1 MNRRE
6 LLRAGA
12 ATCALSGIPSWI
24 GAQSASPATVTL
36 SIDPA
41 GEKINIPDDF
51 TGLSYEAAQLA
62 HPEYFSA
69 KNRNLVG
76 LVKRL
81 GPKGV
86 LRIGG
91 NTSDFDIWT
100 KQSVTLSATERSA
113 PVGPDAGLNIG
124 KTTKVT
130 PEAVDELLTFLEA
143 TGWSL
148 IYGINLG
155 HGTPELAAEEA
166 AYVTERIGN
175 RLLALQIGNEA
186 DLYFRN
192 GMRSAQYG
200 YTDYFTEWR
209 RFADAI
215 CKQTPKAPLAGPDVG
230 NHIDW
235 VESFS
240 KQAQGMKMLT
250 SHYYAEGPP
259 SNPASNIDRLLRPH
273 EKNRDNM
280 LRLVAVGKA
289 ANVPYRMAEGNSC
302 YHGGKEGVSDVFA
315 SALWGADYMM
325 SMAQWGVVGVNFH
338 GGGQGFYTPIAGGGA
353 QPFVARPLFYGMLFF
368 REFAHGSIIPVKLDA
383 GDSNV
388 SAYASLS
395 SARKLQVAI
404 INKDQTRDF
413 KIDLSV
419 RGLRGAARCLALC
432 APAIDSTRG
441 VTLGGAAVT
450 KDGSWI
456 PKEQERLQ
464 AKNGRM
470 TVDVAKVSASLFS
483 FEEALNV

>member
-12 ATCALSGIPSWI
+12 AAYTLSGMPSWLR
-24 GAQSASPATVTL
+24 AQSASPATLSL
-36 SIDPA
+36 SIDPS
-41 GEKINIPDDF
+41 GEKVNIPSDF

-62 HPEYFSA
+62 NPGYFSA
-69 KNRNLVG
+69 KNKDLVG

-81 GPKGV
+81 GAKGV

-91 NTSDFDIWT
+91 NTSDFAIWT
-100 KQSVTLSATERSA
+100 AQSNPVASPERSA

-130 PEAVDELLTFLEA
+130 PEAIDELRTFLEA

-155 HGTPELAAEEA
+155 HGSPERAAEEA
-166 AYVTERIGN
+166 AYVTKRIGD

-192 GMRSAQYG
+192 GMRNAQYG
-200 YTDYFTEWR
+200 YADYFAEWQ
-209 RFADAI
+209 RFADVVR
-215 CKQTPKAPLAGPDVG
+215 KVTPNAPLAGPDVG

-240 KQAQGMKMLT
+240 KQAKDVKMLT

-280 LRLVAVGKA
+280 LRLVAIGKA
-289 ANVPYRMAEGNSC
+289 ANLPYRMAEGNSC

-325 SMAQWGVVGVNFH
+325 SMAQWGVTGVNFH
-338 GGGQGFYTPIAGGGA
+338 GGGQGFYTPIAGGGT
-353 QPFVARPLFYGMLFF
+353 QPFEARPLYYGMLFF
-368 REFAHGSIIPVKLDA
+368 KEFAQGAMIPVNLAA
-383 GDSNV
+383 GNSNV
-388 SAYASLS
+388 SAYASLAPS
-395 SARKLQVAI
+395 RKLHIAV
-404 INKDQTRDF
+404 INKNENDVHVD
-413 KIDLSV
+413 ISAE
-419 RGLRGAARCLALC
+419 GLRGAAQCLTLR
-432 APAIDSTRG
+432 APAIDSTVG
-441 VTLGGAAVT
+441 VTFGGGTVT
-450 KDGSWI
+450 ADGSWI
-456 PKEQERLQ
+456 PKELKSVQV
-464 AKNGRM
+464 KNGRLS
-470 TVDVAKVSASLFS
+470 VDVAKISASLFS
-483 FEEALNV
+483 FEDALHA

>member
-6 LLRAGA
+6 LLRTGAVTYAFSGMPAWLRAQTESAA
-12 ATCALSGIPSWI
+12 ATLS
-24 GAQSASPATVTL
+24 T
-36 SIDPA
+36 DPA
-41 GEKINIPDDF
+41 AEKINVPQDF

-62 HPEYFSA
+62 KPGYFSA
-69 KNRNLVG
+69 KNKNLVN

-100 KQSVTLSATERSA
+100 EQNVRLSAVERSA

-124 KTTKVT
+124 KTTQVT
-130 PEAVDELLTFLEA
+130 PEAIDELLTFLDA

-148 IYGINLG
+148 LYGINLG
-155 HGTPELAAEEA
+155 HGNPERAAEEA
-166 AYVTERIGN
+166 AYVTKRIGAK
-175 RLLALQIGNEA
+175 LLALQIGNEA

-192 GMRSAQYG
+192 GIRSPQYG
-200 YTDYFTEWR
+200 YADYFAEWQK
-209 RFADAI
+209 FADAI
-215 CKQTPKAPLAGPDVG
+215 RKRTPNAPLAGPDVG
-230 NHIDW
+230 NHMDW

-240 KQAQGMKMLT
+240 KQAKNIKMLT

-280 LRLVAVGKA
+280 LRLVEIGKA
-289 ANVPYRMAEGNSC
+289 ANLPYRMAEGNSC
-302 YHGGKEGVSDVFA
+302 YHGGKEGVSNVFA

-338 GGGQGFYTPIAGGGA
+338 GGGQGYYTPIAGGGD

-368 REFAHGSIIPVKLDA
+368 REFAQETMLPLKLNAVK
-383 GDSNV
+383 SNL

-395 SARKLQVAI
+395 PSRKLRIAL
-404 INKDQTRDF
+404 INKDQANVARVD
-413 KIDLSV
+413 ISIE
-419 RGLRGAARCLALC
+419 GLRGVARCLTLR
-432 APAIDSTRG
+432 APAIDSPTG
-441 VTLGGAAVT
+441 VTFGGGTVAS
-450 KDGSWI
+450 DGLWT
-456 PKEQERLQ
+456 PKERKQVQ
-464 AKNGRM
+464 VKNGRLL
-470 TVDVAKVSASLFS
+470 VDVAKVSASLFS
-483 FEEALNV
+483 FEEALNA